1 MKNKRNYLLVAIA
14 IFIVIGIFFVGEYG
28 WKKINDKDNK
38 IDMDIDT
45 NINLPQDQI
54 EFIQSLI
61 GLESKNMKILEK
73 LLKKK
78 FI

>member
-1 MKNKRNYLLVAIA
+1 M
-14 IFIVIGIFFVGEYG
+14 GEYG

-61 GLESKNMKILEK
+61 GL
-73 LLKKK
+73 
-78 FI
+78 